1 MAGTSPRTRAFY
13 DAQSD
18 SCGELRAALGA
29 NLFSYTYSN
38 TRNNLDLS
46 QGKCF
51 ALVQNALDR

>member
-1 MAGTSPRTRAFY
+1 MLSPIHVEN
-13 DAQSD
+13 S
-18 SCGELRAALGA
+18 GPLLGA